1 QLFHQLRTSLCAL
14 CDAPTLL
21 VPSSPF
27 VSVSRKSKPSSD
39 PTLRTVIM
47 PVKKEEMSAFERKR
61 LENIAANR
69 AILTDITTTAKK
81 IMPDKKPV
89 AKSSAP
95 KRKSRAEPVKR
106 EPTRPTRTSSR
117 LAGLEADSE
126 DLKRRMAVNIEHD
139 IARSNAKKMRL
150 NGDLALG
157 DVVVE
162 GKKWGSGMDGL
173 KSIVR
178 GAEPG
183 IRTFTEEDVKETTDK
198 SLKDL
203 RLRMGGLKL
212 YEHWSPND
220 VKITPQRVYAL
231 GFHPTEEKPIVFA
244 GDKEGAVGVFD
255 GSQTAPELDD
265 DETARKPDPVISAFK
280 THARTITSFVF
291 SPTHPNTVYSSSY
304 DSSIRKMDLEKGV
317 SVQVFAPS
325 DETDD
330 MPLSALDMAVS
341 QPNILFFSTLDG
353 GVGRYDIRA
362 PRSEDMWMLSEH
374 KIGGFSLHPLQPH
387 LIATASLDRTMK
399 LWDLRKIVGKANMR
413 HPVLLGEH
421 ESRLSV
427 SHASWSAGGHV
438 ATSSYDDSI
447 KIYNFSDASTWKA
460 GHDVGPKA
468 MEPAHKINHNNQTG
482 RWVTILKPQWQKRP
496 NDGIQ
501 KFVIANMNRFVDV
514 FAADGSQLAQLDGE
528 GITAVPAVAHFHPTL
543 DWVAGG
549 NGSGKLCL
557 WT

>member
-1 QLFHQLRTSLCAL
+1 
-14 CDAPTLL
+14 
-21 VPSSPF
+21 
-27 VSVSRKSKPSSD
+27 
-39 PTLRTVIM
+39 M
-47 PVKKEEMSAFERKR
+47 
-61 LENIAANR
+61 
-69 AILTDITTTAKK
+69 
-81 IMPDKKPV
+81 
-89 AKSSAP
+89 
-95 KRKSRAEPVKR
+95 
-106 EPTRPTRTSSR
+106 
-117 LAGLEADSE
+117 
-126 DLKRRMAVNIEHD
+126 
-139 IARSNAKKMRL
+139 
-150 NGDLALG
+150 
-157 DVVVE
+157 
-162 GKKWGSGMDGL
+162 
-173 KSIVR
+173 
-178 GAEPG
+178 
-183 IRTFTEEDVKETTDK
+183 
-198 SLKDL
+198 
-203 RLRMGGLKL
+203 
-212 YEHWSPND
+212 
-220 VKITPQRVYAL
+220 YAL

-265 DETARKPDPVISAFK
+265 DDETPQQSDPVISAFK
-280 THARTITSFVF
+280 IHSRTITSFVF
-291 SPTHPNTVYSSSY
+291 SPTDANAVYSSSY

-325 DETDD
+325 DDTDD

-341 QPNILFFSTLDG
+341 EPNLLFFSTLDG

-362 PRSEDMWMLSEH
+362 PRSEEIWMLSEQ

-399 LWDLRKIVGKANMR
+399 VWDLRKIVGKGDMR

-438 ATSSYDDSI
+438 ATTSYDDTI

-460 GHDVGPKA
+460 GHDIGPKT
-468 MEPAHKINHNNQTG
+468 MEPEHKIHHNNQTG

-528 GITAVPAVAHFHPTL
+528 GITAVPAVAQFHPTL